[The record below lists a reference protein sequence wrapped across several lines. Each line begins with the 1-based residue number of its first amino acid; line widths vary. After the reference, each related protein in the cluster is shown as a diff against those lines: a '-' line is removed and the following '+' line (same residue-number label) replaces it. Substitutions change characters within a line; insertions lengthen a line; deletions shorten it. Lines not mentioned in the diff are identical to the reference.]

1 MFQFFAKKVSLDVTQ
16 REIVTSGSVN
26 VYQCQFQ
33 FDSAWDGLEKTAV
46 FKAGDISISVLLD
59 DLGACNIPWEVFQD
73 AKRTLYAGVYGT
85 KNDNVV
91 LPTIWANC
99 GEIKPGV
106 TQGEN
111 TQPPTPDVYSQ
122 ILQVAKDAEDVA
134 QSVRDDADSGKFN
147 GEQGP
152 TGPQGYT
159 YTPAVSEEGVIS
171 WTNDGSL
178 PNPSPVN
185 IKGPQGKQGIQG
197 VQGKQGERGYVYTPN
212 VSQDGI
218 ISWTNDGD
226 LENPDPVDIRGP
238 EGPQG
243 GQGEQGIQGPRGY
256 TYTPSVGEDGT
267 VRWTNDGNLPNPDP
281 VNITGPQGETG
292 ETPDITA
299 GTVETLEPGQDAT
312 AEITG
317 ETPNLVLNLGIPKGQ
332 PGQDAPQID
341 DDVVSA
347 TNPWSAKKI
356 VDTLAPPFSSSD
368 AIVTCNPVAGYP
380 LHVVSQIEPVQEGTG
395 DPSPENVRPIT
406 GWMEAET
413 TVCGKNLLDFD
424 GTITIPQ
431 NIYSYGITRI
441 LKPSIE
447 KLPRNTP
454 IVFSADWSY
463 YTPKDAYKTLSVYVD
478 GKAYMFEDG
487 SPNELPDGEITLVVI
502 YAGND
507 KTQDSIVSNLRFTPG
522 STPAPYEPYNG
533 STITLPLGQTV
544 YGGTLDWQTGVLT
557 VEWKLIEF
565 DGTETWSKYAAASND
580 VVIVFVIVIPDA
592 ANGFQTSIC
601 NQFKNLDTAWS
612 RGIPWTYS
620 DYPTLPN
627 KYFCVQTSKFP
638 DVDSWKSYLAAQYA
652 AGTPVQ
658 VCYKLDTPQP
668 IQATGGQTIPALS
681 GTNTIYTDTGDTTVS
696 GRADPNTI
704 IQQLAARIAALEGQA
719 INR

>member
-1 MFQFFAKKVSLDVTQ
+1 MINVRATKNYIDVIA
-16 REIVTSGSVN
+16 RELLTSGSVN
-26 VYQCQFQ
+26 AYTVAFS
-33 FDSAWDGLEKTAV
+33 FDSIWDGLDRTAV
-46 FKAGDISISVLLD
+46 FQAGDSKISVILD
-59 DLGACNIPWEVFQD
+59 DTNQCQIPWEVLENPR
-73 AKRTLYAGVYGT
+73 RTLEVGVYGT
-85 KNDNVV
+85 RNGTVV
-91 LPTIWANC
+91 LPTVWVSL
-99 GEIKPGV
+99 GEIKQGV
-106 TQGEN
+106 SLGDN
-111 TQPPTPDVYSQ
+111 NQPPTPDVYGQ
-122 ILQVAKDAEDVA
+122 ILQAAKDAEDIA
-134 QSVRDDADSGKFN
+134 QGVRDDADSGKFD
-147 GEQGP
+147 GEVGP
-152 TGPQGYT
+152 IGPQGYT

-171 WTNDGSL
+171 WANDGGL
-178 PNPSPVN
+178 QNPSPVN

-197 VQGKQGERGYVYTPN
+197 NQGKQGERGYVYTPN

-218 ISWTNDGD
+218 ISWTNDGG
-226 LENPDPVDIRGP
+226 LENPGPVDIRGP
-238 EGPQG
+238 VGPQG

-267 VRWTNDGNLPNPDP
+267 VSWTNDGNLPNPDP

-347 TNPWSAKKI
+347 TNPWSSLKI
-356 VDTLAPPFSSSD
+356 VDTLAPPFSSSG

-424 GTITIPQ
+424 GTITILQ
-431 NIYSYGITRI
+431 NNYAYNITPI

-463 YTPKDAYKTLSVYVD
+463 YNPKNSHKTLSVYVD
-478 GKAYMFEDG
+478 GKSYRFKDG
-487 SPNELPDGEITLVVI
+487 SPNELPDGEITRVLI

-565 DGTETWSKYAAASND
+565 DGTEDVRLYAGY
-580 VVIVFVIVIPDA
+580 
-592 ANGFQTSIC
+592 NGFYIPNFLDSNYARADGIC
-601 NQFKNLDTAWS
+601 NFATISKTSESKTNSIWLGVNNNALYWINCYDVLNAHTVAEFKT
-612 RGIPWTYS
+612 
-620 DYPTLPN
+620 
-627 KYFCVQTSKFP
+627 F
-638 DVDSWKSYLAAQYA
+638 LAQQYA

-658 VCYKLDTPQP
+658 VCYKLATPITIQLTPQEVL
-668 IQATGGQTIPALS
+668 ALA
-681 GTNTIYTDTGDTTVS
+681 GENTIYTNTGDVTVS

-704 IQQLAARIAALEGQA
+704 IQSLSQRIAALESAAVQTQTGG
-719 INR
+719 